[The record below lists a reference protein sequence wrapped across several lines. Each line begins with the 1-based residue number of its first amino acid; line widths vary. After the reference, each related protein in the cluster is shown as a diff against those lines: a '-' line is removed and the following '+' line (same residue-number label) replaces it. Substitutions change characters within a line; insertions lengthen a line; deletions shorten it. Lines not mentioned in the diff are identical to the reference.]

1 MSVTF
6 HVADFHGIPMDD
18 LTLNDL
24 RILDNGK
31 KPRQILSFEA
41 YQNLPVRVGILFD
54 TSRSMLGHIHRNQL
68 IAGEYITRLLRKDT
82 DQAFLMRF
90 DSATKVVHNWT
101 ADTNAI
107 TSSLRTIAA
116 DSESRLGGTVIFDS
130 IYKACRDQ
138 FGAASKTPLG
148 NFIMLYSDGIDN
160 ASHARLEDDID
171 ICQKANTPI
180 YVFSNEP
187 ASRFTEGQK
196 TLRELATKSGGVIFF
211 DQTPE
216 DIWNDL
222 RIIDTNLRSQYLLV
236 YKPTTLKRDGS
247 FHHIKLDSP
256 TRVGVITTRSGYYAT
271 P

>member
-1 MSVTF
+1 VSVTF

-68 IAGEYITRLLRKDT
+68 IAGEYITRLLRKDI

-90 DSATKVVHNWT
+90 DSATKVVHDWT

-196 TLRELATKSGGVIFF
+196 TLRELATKSGGAIFF

-256 TRVGVITTRSGYYAT
+256 TRGGVITTRSGYYAT